1 MSKPVPT
8 STKPGALA
16 GLKILD
22 LSRLLPGPFATLLL
36 ADLGA
41 EVLKVEDPIK
51 GDYTRMTPPFVGSE
65 SARFM
70 SLNRSKRS
78 MTLNLKKP
86 AARQVLLDLVKHY
99 DVLIEQFRPGVM
111 DRLGVGYETLKQV
124 NPRLIYCAL
133 TGYGQDGPWRDR
145 AGHDLNYLSLAG
157 VTGISGW
164 AATPPPVYGVQVADI
179 AGGGLM
185 AVAGILAAV
194 VSRQRTGEGQL
205 VDVSMLD
212 GSLALLAMTA
222 GDYLASGEV
231 PTREGGTLNGQAV
244 CYRVYET
251 KDGKAVSLGALE
263 PQFWTAF
270 CNAVKRPDLLPEA
283 FASGA
288 DRERVLGEMIALF
301 KTRTRDEWVLFLK
314 DVDCCFEP
322 VLDLAEAF
330 AHPQAVARDM
340 VWTLEYP
347 EVGTVK
353 QPGCPIKL
361 SGTPAAVQSM
371 PPKWGEH
378 TRDVLEEIGYGPD
391 DIAALESQGA
401 FS

>member
-1 MSKPVPT
+1 MSKPAPT
-8 STKPGALA
+8 ATKPGALA
-16 GLKILD
+16 GVRILD
-22 LSRLLPGPFATLLL
+22 LSRLLPGPYATLLL

-70 SLNRSKRS
+70 TLNRGKRS
-78 MTLNLKKP
+78 MTLNLKRP
-86 AARQVLLDLVKHY
+86 AAREVLLKLVEHY

-111 DRLGVGYETLKQV
+111 DRLGVGYEALKQR

-164 AATPPPVYGVQVADI
+164 ASSPPPVYGVQVADI

-185 AVAGILAAV
+185 AVAGILAAIV
-194 VSRQRTGEGQL
+194 HRNRTGEGQF
-205 VDVSMLD
+205 VDISMLD
-212 GSLALLAMTA
+212 GSISLLAMTA
-222 GDYLASGEV
+222 GAYLASGEV
-231 PTREGGTLNGQAV
+231 PAREGFTLNGQAV

-270 CNAVKRPDLLPEA
+270 VNAVGRQDLLNEA
-283 FASGA
+283 FADGER
-288 DRERVLGEMIALF
+288 REWVLAELIALF
-301 KTRTRDEWVLFLK
+301 QSKTRDEWVELLK

-322 VLDLAEAF
+322 VLDVAEAF
-330 AHPQAVARDM
+330 AHPQAVAREM
-340 VWTLEYP
+340 VWELDHP
-347 EVGTVK
+347 EIGPVR
-353 QPGCPIKL
+353 QPACPIKL
-361 SGTPAAVQSM
+361 SETPAGVGRM

-378 TRDVLEEIGYGPD
+378 THDVLREIGLGAD
-391 DIAALESQGA
+391 EIDALEKAGA
-401 FS
+401 FA

>member
-1 MSKPVPT
+1 MSKPAPI
-8 STKPGALA
+8 STQPGALA
-16 GLKILD
+16 GVRILD
-22 LSRLLPGPFATLLL
+22 LSRLLPGPFATQLL

-70 SLNRSKRS
+70 TLNRSKRS
-78 MTLNLKKP
+78 MTLNLKRP
-86 AARQVLLDLVKHY
+86 AAREVLFKLVEHY

-111 DRLGVGYETLKQV
+111 DRLGVGYEELKKR
-124 NPRLIYCAL
+124 NSRLIYCAL

-164 AATPPPVYGVQVADI
+164 ASSPPPVYGVQVADI

-185 AVAGILAAV
+185 AVAGILAAIV
-194 VSRQRTGEGQL
+194 NRNRTGEGQL
-205 VDVSMLD
+205 VDISMLD
-212 GSLALLAMTA
+212 GSISLLAMTA
-222 GDYLASGEV
+222 GAYLADGEV
-231 PTREGGTLNGQAV
+231 PTREGYTLNGQAI

-251 KDGKAVSLGALE
+251 QDGKAVSLGALE

-270 CNAVKRPDLLPEA
+270 VNAVGRQDLMGEA
-283 FASGA
+283 FASG
-288 DRERVLGEMIALF
+288 ERRDWVLGEMTALF
-301 KTRTRDEWVLFLK
+301 RSKTRDEWVEFLK

-322 VLDLAEAF
+322 VLDIGEAF
-330 AHPQAVARDM
+330 AHPQAVAREM
-340 VWTLEYP
+340 VWELDHP
-347 EVGTVK
+347 EIGPVR
-353 QPGCPIKL
+353 QPACPIKL
-361 SGTPAAVQSM
+361 SGTPASVSRM

-378 TRDVLEEIGYGPD
+378 TQDVLREIGFDAEEI
-391 DIAALESQGA
+391 AAFEKEGA
-401 FS
+401 FA